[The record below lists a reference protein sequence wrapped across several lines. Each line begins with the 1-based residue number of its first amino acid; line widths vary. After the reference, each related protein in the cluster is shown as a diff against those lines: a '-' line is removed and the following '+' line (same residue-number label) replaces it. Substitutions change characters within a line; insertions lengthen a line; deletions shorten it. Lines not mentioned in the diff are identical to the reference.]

1 MTTWQRI
8 PRITWTFNDPTF
20 PVDLYASFFAIG

>member
-1 MTTWQRI
+1 MA
-8 PRITWTFNDPTF
+8 RITSMFNDPTF

>member
-1 MTTWQRI
+1 MA
-8 PRITWTFNDPTF
+8 RITWTFNDPTF